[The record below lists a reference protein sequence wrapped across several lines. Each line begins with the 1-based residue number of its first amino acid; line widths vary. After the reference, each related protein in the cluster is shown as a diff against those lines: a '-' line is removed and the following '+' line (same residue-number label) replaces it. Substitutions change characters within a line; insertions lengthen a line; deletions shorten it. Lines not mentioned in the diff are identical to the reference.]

1 MNSISYNPKS
11 LQALSYKTLWNILKN
26 KSKIICSLKK
36 KYIDFYYKKYSLE
49 YFNLQSNFNSIN
61 YFLPNQLKID
71 FFQILSSIQI
81 IACKFYYCDYFKVYY
96 MEIKA
101 IKAFKIYPKFEM
113 SEKLCDDIAFKLAS
127 YSRSIWEEMD
137 INYICVSGISYINNT
152 ERNPYLRYQPSIG
165 GVCFSINTN
174 SQNMFNKIFPHLYAE
189 NLRKNYFEDEDFT
202 GIFYRLT
209 PTNYDIRKD
218 YITKSASTK
227 FDYSME
233 QYILKN
239 KSTFYNFEKFLLIKK
254 LLKI

>member
-11 LQALSYKTLWNILKN
+11 LQVLSYKTLWNILKN

-71 FFQILSSIQI
+71 FFQILSYI
-81 IACKFYYCDYFKVYY
+81 
-96 MEIKA
+96 EIKA
-101 IKAFKIYPKFEM
+101 IESFKIYQKFEM
-113 SEKLCDDIAFKLAS
+113 SEILCDDVAFKLAS
-127 YSRSIWEEMD
+127 YSRSIWEDMD
-137 INYICVSGISYINNT
+137 INYICISGISYINNT